1 MTAIK
6 WKIKIHDQS
15 SSNISGTFCI
25 QNVTGIRLRHWRSLT
40 TCMAVMGN
48 CWQQGCTFGTGN
60 WAQISLNSPVHYFLN
75 TQWEKVLEKKQTSS
89 KNLLECIAQ
98 TQTNVET
105 NAQIQAGY
113 NLG

>member
-1 MTAIK
+1 MVETLEKLNHVYGCDGKLLA
-6 WKIKIHDQS
+6 
-15 SSNISGTFCI
+15 
-25 QNVTGIRLRHWRSLT
+25 TGLHVWHRELGRYSL
-40 TCMAVMGN
+40 
-48 CWQQGCTFGTGN
+48 F
-60 WAQISLNSPVHYFLN
+60 NSPVHYFLN